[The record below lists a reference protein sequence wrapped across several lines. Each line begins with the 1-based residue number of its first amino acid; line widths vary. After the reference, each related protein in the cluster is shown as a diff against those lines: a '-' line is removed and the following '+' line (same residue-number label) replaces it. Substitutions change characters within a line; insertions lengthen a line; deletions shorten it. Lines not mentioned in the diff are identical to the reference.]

1 MSFPSQL
8 RVYEHSIG
16 NSFDWCDPDKTF
28 SINNLEFLSGRC
40 ITSAKLMKQVGPE
53 FLTDTDLNQEKA
65 SQTGEF

>member
-16 NSFDWCDPDKTF
+16 NSIDRGNPDKTF

-40 ITSAKLMKQVGPE
+40 ITSAKIDEAKPVQSFSLM
-53 FLTDTDLNQEKA
+53 L
-65 SQTGEF
+65 S